1 MAIAKIEI
9 ICKKCGKKFEHRA
22 TKASRREADS
32 YEAWARDHIDTCPEC
47 YRTETREA
55 ETRKGEKASE
65 KFHLPEITE
74 GTEKQIKFAS
84 DLRARFILRNQ
95 EDVAGMAEALEYL
108 ADDSKLEE
116 LSEECGKSVEDIRTE
131 IEKDVNDKL
140 WRKVKAVLV
149 STSARELIDLLK

>member
-1 MAIAKIEI
+1 MAIASIEI
-9 ICKKCGKKFEHRA
+9 TCKKCGKKFEHRA
-22 TKASRREADS
+22 TKHSRKEAND
-32 YEAWARDHIDTCPEC
+32 YEAWARNYVDTCPEC
-47 YRTETREA
+47 YKAEMREA
-55 ETRKGEKASE
+55 ETKRGEEVSK

-116 LSEECGKSVEDIRTE
+116 LSGECGKSVDDIRAE
-131 IEKDVNDKL
+131 LEKDINDKL
-140 WRKVKAVLV
+140 WRKVKVVLV
-149 STSARELIDLLK
+149 STSARQLIDLLK